1 MEEPLT
7 ADQVFIRKLTD
18 IVLANLA
25 NENFGVKEL
34 ARESGMSLYRLS
46 RKLNSLHKKTI
57 VQFIREIRLQKALEM
72 LQNGTYTV
80 AEVSYKTGFNSP
92 NYFNKCFHEHFGY
105 SPGKALKGQA
115 SNADLSDLNSG
126 FVDIIQGENRWKNK
140 KLILTGSLLIVL
152 LSAISFYFINKE
164 SHNSDWTEGL
174 SSKEGR
180 ISLAVMPFRNL
191 TNDTTWNKWQ
201 EGIQTSFMSFLS
213 NSDEITVRTS
223 VNELLQSQGSVN
235 YASLTPSFE
244 NIIAEKLGA
253 DVFISGSIIQSD
265 MAMRINAQLLNSY
278 NGETIR
284 SFEVEGP
291 ASGEKF
297 FELIDTLRHQM
308 NDFLVITKVKKR
320 DPTSS
325 LYFFDP
331 ISSPEAYGY
340 MLAAKKAETRS
351 DFITAINMYEQALTI
366 DSCIYDAYSNIA
378 MAYGNMGNLENCK
391 KWLLKYYSKY
401 DLLNLYNKVYAD
413 YLYSITFRTPNEA
426 IRYIEQMIAINDQ
439 APYNYVNL
447 GDEYNKLQQ
456 YDKAIPQ
463 YERALD
469 IYKSWGVR
477 PDQVIIYTELGRAYH
492 LTENYRKEKQLYR
505 KAAKD
510 FPSHP
515 LLLTRQAVLSL
526 SEGDTVAAN
535 RYISNCISGLKKLS
549 WSEARILNN
558 TAIIYS
564 AADYPE
570 RAEEC
575 YRQAQ
580 KAEPE
585 SIEWINNLGFF
596 LIDNDRNID
605 EGLGLIENV
614 LISRPDNYR
623 LLDSKGWGLYK
634 KGKYQEATAI
644 IQRSWDLRLQNA
656 RYNHASYLR
665 LEKVKMAAAGQK

>member
-7 ADQVFIRKLTD
+7 ANQVFIRKLTD

-46 RKLNSLHKKTI
+46 RRLNSLHKKTI

-80 AEVSYKTGFNSP
+80 AEVSFKTGFNSP

-105 SPGKALKGQA
+105 SPGKALKGEA
-115 SNADLSDLNSG
+115 NNADLSDLNPG
-126 FVDIIQGENRWKNK
+126 VVDIQQGVNRRKSK
-140 KLILTGSLLIVL
+140 KLILTGSLLIVI
-152 LSAISFYFINKE
+152 LSAISFYFIYKK

-174 SSKEGR
+174 SSMEGR
-180 ISLAVMPFRNL
+180 ISLVVMPFRNL
-191 TNDTTWNKWQ
+191 TNDTTWNTWQ

-223 VNELLQSQGSVN
+223 VNDLLKSQGPLN

-253 DVFISGSIIQSD
+253 DLFISGSIIQSD
-265 MAMRINAQLLNSY
+265 TAIRINAQLFNSY

-291 ASGEKF
+291 ASSEKI
-297 FELIDTLRHQM
+297 FELIDSLRHQM

-331 ISSPEAYGY
+331 ISSPEAYEY

-351 DFITAINMYEQALTI
+351 DFITAINMYKQALSI

-378 MAYGNMGNLENCK
+378 MAYGNIGNWESCK
-391 KWLLKYYSKY
+391 KWLQRYYSKY
-401 DLLNLYNKVYAD
+401 DLLNMYNKVYAD
-413 YLYSITFRTPNEA
+413 YLYSIVFRTPFEA

-439 APYNYVNL
+439 APYNFVNL

-456 YDKAIPQ
+456 YDKAIPE

-469 IYKSWGVR
+469 IYRRWGVR

-492 LTENYRKEKQLYR
+492 NSGQYRKEKRLYR
-505 KAAKD
+505 VAAND

-515 LLLTRQAVLSL
+515 LLLSRQAVLSL
-526 SEGDTVAAN
+526 AEGDTVTAI
-535 RYISNCISGLKKLS
+535 RYINNCNSGLEKLL
-549 WSEARILNN
+549 WSEAKILNN

-564 AADYPE
+564 LGDYPD
-570 RAEEC
+570 RAEEY
-575 YRQAQ
+575 YRMAHM
-580 KAEPE
+580 AEPE
-585 SIEWINNLGFF
+585 SIEWVNTLGFY
-596 LIDNDRNID
+596 LIDKDRNIE
-605 EGLGLIENV
+605 EGLGLIERA

-623 LLDSKGWGLYK
+623 LLDSQGWGLYK
-634 KGKYQEATAI
+634 KGQYQEALDI

>member
-1 MEEPLT
+1 MEEHLS
-7 ADQVFIRKLTD
+7 AAQIFINKLTE

-25 NENFGVKEL
+25 DENFGVRDL
-34 ARESGMSLYRLS
+34 ARESGLSLYRLS
-46 RKLNSLHKKTI
+46 RRLNSVSRKTI

-72 LQNGTYTV
+72 LQSGTYTV
-80 AEVSYKTGFNSP
+80 AEVSFKTGFNSP
-92 NYFNKCFHEHFGY
+92 NYFNKCFHEYFGY
-105 SPGKALKGQA
+105 SPGKALKGEA
-115 SNADLSDLNSG
+115 GNADLSDFNSG
-126 FVDIIQGENRWKNK
+126 VADIKQGENRWKNK
-140 KLILTGSLLIVL
+140 KMILTGILLIVL
-152 LSAISFYFINKE
+152 LTAFVGFFIYNK
-164 SHNSDWTEGL
+164 SHNSDWTDGL
-174 SSKEGR
+174 VSKEGK

-191 TNDTTWNKWQ
+191 TNDSTWNTWQ

-213 NSDEITVRTS
+213 NSDELTVRTS
-223 VNELLQSQGSVN
+223 VNDLLHSSGIVN
-235 YASLTPSFE
+235 YASLTPILETFV
-244 NIIAEKLGA
+244 ARKLGA
-253 DVFISGSIIQSD
+253 ALFISGSIIQSD
-265 MAMRINAQLLNSY
+265 NGLLINVQLYDANK
-278 NGETIR
+278 GEAIR
-284 SFEVEGP
+284 SFEIEGP
-291 ASGEKF
+291 AKGEKTF
-297 FELIDTLRHQM
+297 KLIDSLRHQVD
-308 NDFLVITKVKKR
+308 DFLSVTRIKKR
-320 DPTSS
+320 VSLS
-325 LYFFDP
+325 ALYFLYP
-331 ISSPEAYGY
+331 ISSPDAYEY
-340 MLAAKKAETRS
+340 MVAAKKAESRS
-351 DFITAINMYEQALTI
+351 DFITAINMYKLALRE
-366 DSCIYDAYSNIA
+366 DSSIYDSYSLIA
-378 MAYGNMGNLENCK
+378 MDYGNLGNWVSCK

-463 YERALD
+463 YKRALD
-469 IYKSWGVR
+469 IYKRWGVR

-515 LLLTRQAVLSL
+515 LLLSRQAVLSL
-526 SEGDTVAAN
+526 SEGDTAAAN

-570 RAEEC
+570 RAEEY
-575 YRQAQ
+575 YRQAH

-585 SIEWINNLGFF
+585 NMEWINNLGFF
-596 LIDNDRNID
+596 LIDNNRNID
-605 EGLGLIENV
+605 EGLGLIENA
-614 LISRPDNYR
+614 LISKPDNYR

-656 RYNHASYLR
+656 RYNYASYLR
-665 LEKVKMAAAGQK
+665 SEKVKTAAAGQN